1 MNRHATSLCLVAAAL
16 LAGCGS
22 TARKEPINSPVSKPI
37 EIAQQA
43 TAADF
48 PKPAG
53 RTLEQVAS
61 TLTPIPR
68 AGLASSV
75 FTPGQNRL
83 AFGVLDK
90 TNKFLYG
97 KSAVYIAPK
106 PGDPAEGPFVAKPD
120 PLTVVGRYR
129 SQQGAAPGSEIEAIY
144 ETNVPLAKP
153 GTYAVLIV
161 TKVGNKSYGA
171 GQTIKVLKKTPIPGV
186 GNRPPK
192 IHTDVEGP
200 GNIDQIDTRRPHDD
214 MHKVDFASV
223 IGKKP
228 VALVFA
234 TPQLCQSRVCGPVV
248 DVATQLEAQYRDRV
262 TFIHEEV
269 YKDNDLK
276 KGYRPQL
283 RAFHLQTEPWLFTF
297 TKGGRVASR
306 LEGSFG
312 VNAFKR
318 ALDSAL
324 AGG

>member
-1 MNRHATSLCLVAAAL
+1 VNARPVALFLILAAMV
-16 LAGCGS
+16 AGCGG
-22 TARKEPINSPVSKPI
+22 TGRHKPIASPVKPAVRLAA
-37 EIAQQA
+37 EA

-53 RTLEQVAS
+53 RTLEELAS
-61 TLTPIPR
+61 ALTPIPR
-68 AGLASSV
+68 AGLATSV
-75 FTPGQNRL
+75 FTPGENRL
-83 AFGVLDK
+83 AFGVLDSS
-90 TNKFLYG
+90 NRFVYG
-97 KSAVYIAPK
+97 KSAVYLAPR
-106 PGDPAEGPFVAKPD
+106 PSDPAQGPFVAKPD
-120 PLTVVGRYR
+120 PLTVVGKYR

-144 ETNVPLAKP
+144 EAKVPLPKP
-153 GTYAVLIV
+153 GPYALLIM
-161 TKVGNKSYGA
+161 TRVGKRNYGA
-171 GQTIKVLKKTPIPGV
+171 GQSFQVVKHTRIPAV
-186 GNRPPK
+186 GDRPPA
-192 IHTDVEGP
+192 IHTDVEGA

-248 DVATQLEAQYRDRV
+248 DVAEQLKAQYGDRV

-269 YKDNDLK
+269 YVGNDLK
-276 KGYRPQL
+276 KGYRRPL

-297 TKGGRVASR
+297 DRRGRVAAR

-318 ALDSAL
+318 ALDAAL
-324 AGG
+324 ASG

>member
-1 MNRHATSLCLVAAAL
+1 MTTLTKTVPIALIAL
-16 LAGCGS
+16 LAGCGGS
-22 TARKEPINSPVSKPI
+22 NTRKPITSPVRTPI
-37 EIAQQA
+37 KIAQEA

-48 PKPAG
+48 PTPG
-53 RTLEQVAS
+53 TRTLDQVAS
-61 TLTPIPR
+61 TLTRIPR

-75 FTPGQNRL
+75 FMPGENRL

-106 PGDPAEGPFVAKPD
+106 PGDPAQGPFVAKPD
-120 PLTVVGRYR
+120 PLTVIGKYR

-144 ETNVPLAKP
+144 EANVPFKKP
-153 GTYAVLIV
+153 GSYAVLIM
-161 TKVGNKSYGA
+161 TRVGNKQYGA
-171 GQTIKVLKKTPIPGV
+171 GQTINVLKKTPIPGV
-186 GNRPPK
+186 GDRPPP
-192 IHTDVEGP
+192 IHTDVEGA

-223 IGKKP
+223 VGKKP
-228 VALVFA
+228 VALIFA

-248 DVATQLEAQYRDRV
+248 DVAMQLEAQYRDRV

-269 YKDNDLK
+269 YVDNDLN

-297 TKGGRVASR
+297 TADGRVAAR

-312 VNAFKR
+312 VDAFRR
-318 ALDSAL
+318 ALDAAL
-324 AGG
+324 AH